1 MPQGTINERTYAG
14 FRRTTGDASR
24 VDVDGYRGSFTL
36 LVPTTGRD
44 LHFASAADEN
54 TDWNV
59 ANPTDPRFYVHSE
72 TTSATNYVYLSH
84 NGTNGIFNSSTALL
98 IQVAEA
104 TVLTVAATLVT
115 SDEDVV
121 IASGNGLNVGS
132 ATQLTVS
139 DGDGVTDL
147 IPEVQAIGVGTAFA
161 GGAVA
166 IATFNTTNDRTVSPK
181 LALVKGGAATQVATT
196 IVADNEVV
204 GSIIAYGSDGV
215 DFESPVGAIEF
226 VIDGTPGA
234 GDMPGSIEFYTTAD
248 AGETL
253 TLVMTL
259 NSAQNV
265 IVANN
270 NGVVIGHTAQLLAL
284 AETPEFQMH
293 GTAAADSFMLL
304 TRWSADVS
312 APIIMMAKSR
322 NAAIGTFSIITSGDI
337 LGMIGAIGDDGVDFN
352 ANDDFSAQI
361 RFVSSGTIAADRV
374 PGQIEFWTATNAAP
388 SVETQRVL
396 ITNAGLVDMLFTARI
411 GLAGTRTGSLGIS
424 GATSGTVTVT
434 VAAAAGTWTMQ
445 LPAAVGA
452 AGQQLTDAAGDG
464 ICTWAAASLREW
476 KIDRGILDP
485 HEALRV
491 VVRSPT
497 HKFNFNPAVMPPGQW
512 APPDLM
518 SGVFADEAP
527 WAMHGERASETD
539 YTNGVALSTI
549 NSVGYL
555 RASIQGLYEDL
566 QGALA
571 EVATLKSRLAAV
583 GA

>member
-1 MPQGTINERTYAG
+1 MPGNARVYSG
-14 FRRTTGDASR
+14 FRWTRGDLDNPALGLMLPTVNRALHIAS
-24 VDVDGYRGSFTL
+24 F
-36 LVPTTGRD
+36 
-44 LHFASAADEN
+44 ADEAV
-54 TDWNV
+54 DWNV
-59 ANPTDPRFYVHSE
+59 AAPTHPRVYVHSE
-72 TTSATNYVYLSH
+72 TTPATNYVYLSH
-84 NGTNGIFNSSTALL
+84 NGTNGIFNGSTALL

-132 ATQLTVS
+132 ATQLTIS
-139 DGDGVTDL
+139 DGGGATNL

-161 GGAVA
+161 GGVVA

-181 LALVKGGAATQVATT
+181 LAFVKGGAATQVATT
-196 IVADNEVV
+196 AVADNEVV
-204 GSIIAYGSDGV
+204 GSIIAYGSDSV
-215 DFESPVGAIEF
+215 DLESPVAAIEF
-226 VIDGTPGA
+226 VINGATVGA

-253 TLVMTL
+253 TLSYTI
-259 NSAQNV
+259 NADQNIYV
-265 IVANN
+265 ADGNGIVVGN
-270 NGVVIGHTAQLLAL
+270 TAQIAAYGATPELQMAGTAL
-284 AETPEFQMH
+284 ADT
-293 GTAAADSFMLL
+293 SLL
-304 TRWSADVS
+304 LSRWSADTT
-312 APIIMMAKSR
+312 APVLILAKSR
-322 NAAIGTFSIITSGDI
+322 SATIGTFGIITTGDD
-337 LGMIGAIGDDGVDFN
+337 LGNIAAFGDDGVDFN
-352 ANDDFSAQI
+352 TNASNPAADIVFA
-361 RFVSSGTIAADRV
+361 SSGTIAADRV
-374 PGQIEFWTATNAAP
+374 PGEIRFRTATDAAP
-388 SVETQRVL
+388 SV
-396 ITNAGLVDMLFTARI
+396 ITNRMTITNTGLVDMLFTARI
-411 GLAGTRTGSLGIS
+411 GLAGTRTGTLGIS

-464 ICTWAAASLREW
+464 VTTWAAASLREW

-485 HEALRV
+485 HEALRA
-491 VVRSPT
+491 VVRAPT

-527 WAMHGERASETD
+527 WAMHGERSSEKD

-555 RASIQGLYEDL
+555 RAAIQGLYEDL
-566 QGALA
+566 QDALA
-571 EVATLKSRLAAV
+571 EITTLKGRLAAV